1 LPLEGDFMLDDELS
15 LIIYEWQ
22 SFLLS
27 QEEGIEREAEKLI
40 LESIGSK
47 PMKIITGF
55 RRSGKSFIV
64 QRIARKLVTA
74 KKYARENLL
83 YLNFE
88 DFRLAEVL
96 APKDLSRIYEFFL
109 SRIAKKGKKLLILDE
124 IQNVNG
130 WDKWIRTMY
139 EKEKDIEIILTGS
152 NSQLLSQE
160 LGTNLAGRFIEFFIF
175 PFSFREF
182 LLYRQIT
189 IKRENEY
196 LKSRQEIRTLFFE
209 FLKFG
214 GLPEVLDIRNEESK
228 LSYLQG
234 IVTKVIL
241 DDVIKRFKI
250 ENINLLEKLLSYLLS
265 TAGNIVA
272 YTKLKNRIQAYGLYD
287 IKIETII
294 KYINYLTK
302 PFALVEL
309 NKFDWKQSKVFS
321 TSKKF
326 YSIDTGLLSLYRPF
340 NENYPFRLENVLFLE
355 LKRSNREMYYGLIEN
370 NSEIDFLTHSH
381 LEDWHLYQVTAELKE
396 ENLKRELNAFYL
408 ADKHLNKG
416 KCTVFTLEEEQK
428 SLTFKGVEIRQR
440 NILQY
445 LLFGEK

>member
-1 LPLEGDFMLDDELS
+1 MENDELS
-15 LIIYEWQ
+15 VIIYEWQ
-22 SFLLS
+22 TFLLS
-27 QEEGIEREAEKLI
+27 QDQGIEREAEKLI

-55 RRSGKSFIV
+55 RRTGKSFIV
-64 QRIARKLVTA
+64 QRIARQLVNA
-74 KKYARENLL
+74 QKYSKENLL

-96 APKDLSRIYEFFL
+96 NPKDLSRIYEFFL
-109 SRIAKKGKKLLILDE
+109 TRIAKKGKKLLILDE
-124 IQNVNG
+124 IQNVTG

-182 LLYRQIT
+182 LRYRQMEVSH
-189 IKRENEY
+189 KEDYFRN
-196 LKSRQEIRTLFFE
+196 RQEIISQFYE

-234 IVTKVIL
+234 IITKVIL

-265 TAGNIVA
+265 TAGNMGA
-272 YTKLKNRIQAYGLYD
+272 YTKLKNKIQAYGLYD
-287 IKIETII
+287 IKLETIM
-294 KYINYLTK
+294 KYVNYLTK

-340 NENYPFRLENVLFLE
+340 NENYPYRLENVLFLE

-408 ADKHLNKG
+408 ADKYLKEG
-416 KCTVFTLEEEQK
+416 KCTVFTLEEDQK
-428 SLTFKGVEIRQR
+428 SFTFKGVEIQQR
-440 NILQY
+440 NIIQY

>member
-1 LPLEGDFMLDDELS
+1 MTEEELS
-15 LIIYEWQ
+15 VLIYEWQ

-27 QEEGIEREAEKLI
+27 QDEGIERDAEKII

-64 QRIARKLVTA
+64 QRIARKLVNS
-74 KKYARENLL
+74 KKYSRENLL

-96 APKDLSRIYEFFL
+96 SPKDLSRIYDFFL

-130 WDKWIRTMY
+130 WDKWIRTVY

-175 PFSFREF
+175 PFSFKEF
-182 LLYRQIT
+182 LTYRQIYVSHE
-189 IKRENEY
+189 KDY
-196 LKSRQEIRTLFFE
+196 LRNRQEIRTQFYE

-214 GLPEVLDIRNEESK
+214 GLPEVIDIRNEESK

-241 DDVIKRFKI
+241 DDVIKRFNI

-287 IKIETII
+287 IKVETII

-326 YSIDTGLLSLYRPF
+326 YAIDTGLLSLYRPF
-340 NENYPFRLENVLFLE
+340 NENYPYRLENVLFLE
-355 LKRSNREMYYGLIEN
+355 LKRKTREMYYGLIEN
-370 NSEIDFLTHSH
+370 HAEIDFLTHSN
-381 LEDWHLYQVTAELKE
+381 LENWHLYQVSAELKE

-408 ADKHLNKG
+408 ADKHLKKG
-416 KCTVFTLEEEQK
+416 KFTVFTLEEE
-428 SLTFKGVEIRQR
+428 SNDLSFKGISIYQR
-440 NILQY
+440 NIIRY
-445 LLFGEK
+445 LLFGEME

>member
-1 LPLEGDFMLDDELS
+1 MTEEELS
-15 LIIYEWQ
+15 VLIYEWQ

-27 QEEGIEREAEKLI
+27 QDEGIERDAEKII

-64 QRIARKLVTA
+64 QRIARKLVNS
-74 KKYARENLL
+74 KKYSRENLL

-96 APKDLSRIYEFFL
+96 SPKDLSRIYDFFL
-109 SRIAKKGKKLLILDE
+109 SRIARKGKKLLILDE

-130 WDKWIRTMY
+130 WDKWIRTIY
-139 EKEKDIEIILTGS
+139 EKEKDIEIVLTGS

-175 PFSFREF
+175 PFSFKEF
-182 LLYRQIT
+182 LTYRQISVNHE
-189 IKRENEY
+189 KDY
-196 LKSRQEIRTLFFE
+196 LQNRQEIRTQFYE

-241 DDVIKRFKI
+241 DDVIKRFNI
-250 ENINLLEKLLSYLLS
+250 ENINLLEKLLSYLLF

-287 IKIETII
+287 IKVETII

-326 YSIDTGLLSLYRPF
+326 YAIDTGLLSLYRPF
-340 NENYPFRLENVLFLE
+340 NENYPYRLENVLFLE
-355 LKRSNREMYYGLIEN
+355 LKRKTREMYYGLIEN
-370 NSEIDFLTHSH
+370 HAEIDFLTHSN
-381 LEDWHLYQVTAELKE
+381 LENWHLYQVSAELKE

-408 ADKHLNKG
+408 ADKHLKKG
-416 KCTVFTLEEEQK
+416 KFTVFTLEEE
-428 SLTFKGVEIRQR
+428 SNDLSFKGISIYQR
-440 NILQY
+440 NIIRY
-445 LLFGEK
+445 LLFGEME

>member
-1 LPLEGDFMLDDELS
+1 MEVEELS
-15 LIIYEWQ
+15 VLIYEWQ

-27 QEEGIEREAEKLI
+27 QDEGIERDAEKMI

-64 QRIARKLVTA
+64 QRIARKLVNS
-74 KKYARENLL
+74 KKYSRENLL

-96 APKDLSRIYEFFL
+96 SPKDLSRIYDFFL

-130 WDKWIRTMY
+130 WDKWIRTVY

-175 PFSFREF
+175 PFSFKEF
-182 LLYRQIT
+182 LTYRQISVNHE
-189 IKRENEY
+189 KDY
-196 LKSRQEIRTLFFE
+196 LQNRQEIRTQFYE

-241 DDVIKRFKI
+241 DDVIKRFNI

-287 IKIETII
+287 IKVETII

-326 YSIDTGLLSLYRPF
+326 YAIDTG
-340 NENYPFRLENVLFLE
+340 
-355 LKRSNREMYYGLIEN
+355 
-370 NSEIDFLTHSH
+370 
-381 LEDWHLYQVTAELKE
+381 
-396 ENLKRELNAFYL
+396 
-408 ADKHLNKG
+408 
-416 KCTVFTLEEEQK
+416 
-428 SLTFKGVEIRQR
+428 FKFI
-440 NILQY
+440 
-445 LLFGEK
+445 

>member
-1 LPLEGDFMLDDELS
+1 MTEEELS
-15 LIIYEWQ
+15 VLIYEWQ

-27 QEEGIEREAEKLI
+27 QDEGIERNAEKII

-64 QRIARKLVTA
+64 QRIARKLVNS
-74 KKYARENLL
+74 KKYSRENLL

-96 APKDLSRIYEFFL
+96 SPKDLSRIYDFFL

-130 WDKWIRTMY
+130 WDKWIRTIY

-175 PFSFREF
+175 PFSFKEF
-182 LLYRQIT
+182 LTYRQINVNHE
-189 IKRENEY
+189 KDY
-196 LKSRQEIRTLFFE
+196 LQNRQEIRTQFYE

-241 DDVIKRFKI
+241 DDVIKRFNI

-287 IKIETII
+287 IKVETII

-326 YSIDTGLLSLYRPF
+326 YAIDTGLLSLYRPF
-340 NENYPFRLENVLFLE
+340 NENYPYRLENVLFLE
-355 LKRSNREMYYGLIEN
+355 LKRKTREMYYGLIEN
-370 NSEIDFLTHSH
+370 HAEIDFLTHSN
-381 LEDWHLYQVTAELKE
+381 LENWHLYQVSAELKE

-408 ADKHLNKG
+408 ADKHLKRG
-416 KCTVFTLEEEQK
+416 KFTVFTLEEE
-428 SLTFKGVEIRQR
+428 SNDLSFKGISIYQR
-440 NILQY
+440 NIIRY
-445 LLFGEK
+445 LLFGEME

>member
-1 LPLEGDFMLDDELS
+1 MTEEELS
-15 LIIYEWQ
+15 VLIYEWQ

-27 QEEGIEREAEKLI
+27 QDEGIERDAEKII

-64 QRIARKLVTA
+64 QRIARKLVNS
-74 KKYARENLL
+74 KKYSRENLL

-96 APKDLSRIYEFFL
+96 TPKDLSRIYDFFL
-109 SRIAKKGKKLLILDE
+109 LRIAKKGKKLLILDE

-130 WDKWIRTMY
+130 WDKWIRTIY

-182 LLYRQIT
+182 LTYRQINVNHE
-189 IKRENEY
+189 KDY
-196 LKSRQEIRTLFFE
+196 LQNRQEIRTQFYE

-241 DDVIKRFKI
+241 DDVIKRFNI

-287 IKIETII
+287 IKVETII

-326 YSIDTGLLSLYRPF
+326 YAIDTGLLSLYRPF
-340 NENYPFRLENVLFLE
+340 NENYPYRLENVLFLE
-355 LKRSNREMYYGLIEN
+355 LKRKTRAMYYGLIEN
-370 NSEIDFLTHSH
+370 HAEIDFLTHSN
-381 LEDWHLYQVTAELKE
+381 LENWHLYQVSAELKE

-408 ADKHLNKG
+408 ADKHLKKG
-416 KCTVFTLEEEQK
+416 KFTVFTLEEE
-428 SLTFKGVEIRQR
+428 SNDLSFKGISIYQR
-440 NILQY
+440 NIIRY
-445 LLFGEK
+445 LLFGEIE